1 MAAGKPTEN
10 MGAKYQKSEVGG
22 QRSEVGVGG
31 RRSEVGNQRSDME
44 TKREK
49 YLKTDHGKMF
59 LRNRLKSYLTG

>member
-31 RRSEVGNQRSDME
+31 RRSEVGDQRSE
-44 TKREK
+44 VGGR
-49 YLKTDHGKMF
+49 
-59 LRNRLKSYLTG
+59 